1 MLADV
6 INRIQSGPVWIAW
19 GTLLAAFVL
28 LAKSSDFFVDS
39 SVGIAT
45 RLHVPKLVIGL
56 VLVSF
61 ATTTPELSV
70 SLMAAGYGN
79 PEMALGNA
87 IGSVICNCGIAL
99 GLCGLLSRRPVP
111 VMRRI
116 FLSTATFL
124 TLACGLVTYFVWRDG
139 VLSRGEG
146 FVLFSVFAVY
156 SGVLFQQYRRGDMR
170 ENAITETIAP
180 PASRSLLYFLVTFLL
195 GLGGVIL
202 ASRFVVLSATTIAT
216 RLGVPESIIALT
228 LVALGT
234 SVPEVATSVVAA
246 IKGEGALS
254 VGNILG
260 ANIMNIC
267 WVAGVSAIANPLE
280 ISKGEM
286 VLMFP
291 ALLIIVGITLIVLY
305 TRETLSR
312 MEGGVLLAGYS
323 AYVLRFFVV

>member
-6 INRIQSGPVWIAW
+6 LMRIQTGPTWVAW
-19 GTLLAAFVL
+19 LTLVVAFVL
-28 LAKSSDFFVDS
+28 LAKSSDFFVES

-99 GLCGLLSRRPVP
+99 GLCGLLSHRPVP

-124 TLACGLVTYFVWRDG
+124 LLACGLVIFFVWRDG
-139 VLSRGEG
+139 VLSRAEG
-146 FVLFSVFAVY
+146 VMLFSVFAVY
-156 SGVLFQQYRRGDMR
+156 SVVLFQQYRRGDMR
-170 ENAITETIAP
+170 ENAITETIAAP
-180 PASRSLLYFLVTFLL
+180 VSRSFVYLLVAFLL
-195 GLGGVIL
+195 GLAGVIV
-202 ASRFVVLSATTIAT
+202 ASRFVVLSATTLAT

-234 SVPEVATSVVAA
+234 SVPEVATSVMAA

-267 WVAGVSAIANPLE
+267 WVAGISAVANPLH
-280 ISKGEM
+280 ISTGEM

-291 ALLIIVGITLIVLY
+291 ALILMVLVTILVLY

-312 MEGGVLLAGYS
+312 LEGVVLLGGYGV
-323 AYVLRFFVV
+323 YVVSFFVV